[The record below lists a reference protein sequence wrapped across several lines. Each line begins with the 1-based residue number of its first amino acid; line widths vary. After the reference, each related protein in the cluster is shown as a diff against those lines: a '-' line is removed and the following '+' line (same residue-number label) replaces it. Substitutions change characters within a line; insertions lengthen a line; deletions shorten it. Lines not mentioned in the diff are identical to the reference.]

1 MFYTIFL
8 FQNVYRLLPLGY
20 KNEKIAQSYHFFLRY
35 ANILFIFLKKT
46 HPITLKR
53 TIVLFYATY
62 RCFPALIRRKGTAFF
77 WNTQEK

>member
-46 HPITLKR
+46 HPITLNR
-53 TIVLFYATY
+53 TIVLFFVPILRIVIGVSFCARVY
-62 RCFPALIRRKGTAFF
+62 K
-77 WNTQEK
+77 